1 MADIVRMHRQTLSQ
15 MLRSDWTEFWIA
27 TPRISAD
34 ATALL
39 LPLLRRPGARVRVL
53 TDVDAAGLA
62 AGRVEYMALEALR
75 SLPDCEVRSLP
86 ELGSSLYMAGP
97 AGPALVT
104 AATLSVADLDSDH
117 ILGVL
122 LPDGGALAEQYERWW
137 EAAGRAM
144 VPGWVHLAAAA
155 SQQQGARAL
164 GDEIARVGAFVRVS
178 VRGTRRTRRLDPR
191 EFGAPDGDWGRLVRP
206 VEVALYKLDDVIRA
220 REDLEEVLAEH
231 GLEWNGY
238 YLVPRHFLDRDWP
251 RLFEARERQLRERL
265 NSPEG
270 QASLKTQLAQTRREL
285 EAFFA
290 ELFPRVQTQGQDA
303 TTWIEVQVTRV
314 LTEAMTDTVLQDSGL
329 EYRVL
334 TILPEDVRS
343 VGEIA
348 RLLQDPKLRSVQLTF
363 NF

>member
-1 MADIVRMHRQTLSQ
+1 MADIVRTHRHTLAQ
-15 MLRSDWTEFWIA
+15 MLRSEWTEFWIV
-27 TPRISAD
+27 TPRIAAD
-34 ATALL
+34 AIAVL
-39 LPLLRRPGARVRVL
+39 LPLLRRPGTRVRVL

-62 AGRVEYMALEALR
+62 TGRVEYEAIEALR

-86 ELGSSLYMAGP
+86 ELGSSLYVAGP
-97 AGPALVT
+97 GGAALVT
-104 AATLSVADLDSDH
+104 GATLTVGDLDSEH
-117 ILGVL
+117 LLGVL
-122 LPDGGALAEQYERWW
+122 LPECGGVREQLEQWW
-137 EAAGRAM
+137 ELASRAV

-155 SQQQGARAL
+155 DHQQGARLL
-164 GDEIARVGAFVRVS
+164 GEEIARVGAFVRVS

-206 VEVALYKLDDVIRA
+206 VEVALYKLDEVIRA
-220 REDLEEVLAEH
+220 REDLEEILAEH

-238 YLVPRHFLDRDWP
+238 YLVPRPFLERDWP
-251 RLFEARERQLRERL
+251 RLFDARERQLRERL

-270 QASLKTQLAQTRREL
+270 QASLKTQLAQSRREL
-285 EAFFA
+285 EAFFG
-290 ELFPRVQTQGQDA
+290 ELFARVDSHGLDA
-303 TTWIEVQVTRV
+303 TRWVELQVTRV

-343 VGEIA
+343 VGEIG
-348 RLLQDPKLRSVQLTF
+348 RLLQDPKFRSVQLTF